1 MKSGDQNEST
11 TVAIARICP
20 GSRVAKQALDMLE
33 LVKSEETF
41 QIHRDYRCPN
51 TLDVKSA
58 SYSNSEEQSD
68 DELDTSHT

>member
-20 GSRVAKQALDMLE
+20 VSRVAEQALDMLE
-33 LVKSEETF
+33 LVKSEDTF
-41 QIHRDYRCPN
+41 QFHRDYRCPN
-51 TLDVKSA
+51 KPEVKSE